1 MMKTLRSL
9 ATITIL
15 CTAQSAFAAATNTD
29 HAEGAQLFEKHCNV
43 CHGMT
48 GGMDMKKRV
57 APPIAGVRMH
67 YKAAHPDEESFVNA
81 VAAWIEK
88 QDESKSL
95 MPGAIRHFKIMPPIS
110 VPADDAKKIAEY
122 IYAGD
127 INTPEAYQK
136 HFNEMH
142 ANNKDQQASRMD
154 MKFASL
160 LTRQLRMTADQI
172 EALELSQEQLEKLR
186 TLIIEK
192 EAIMQP
198 LREEVLG
205 FNQTLNTLDSREPN
219 YKAEIFALADINAK
233 RVEQMVV
240 ESGEMRM
247 KIESVLNDE
256 QYQTLLDTRQ
266 QMMDRYEEMKKMRK
280 ERKESL

>member
-1 MMKTLRSL
+1 MTL
-9 ATITIL
+9 
-15 CTAQSAFAAATNTD
+15 
-29 HAEGAQLFEKHCNV
+29 
-43 CHGMT
+43 
-48 GGMDMKKRV
+48 
-57 APPIAGVRMH
+57 
-67 YKAAHPDEESFVNA
+67 
-81 VAAWIEK
+81 
-88 QDESKSL
+88 
-95 MPGAIRHFKIMPPIS
+95 
-110 VPADDAKKIAEY
+110 KKIAEY

-127 INTPEAYQK
+127 INIPEAYQK

-142 ANNKDQQASRMD
+142 GNNKDQQASRMV

-219 YKAEIFALADINAK
+219 YKAEIFAWADINAK